1 MVRLIIKALNDLAS
15 ILSNKLHN
23 GVLERR
29 KEITVADYEEYV
41 D

>member
-1 MVRLIIKALNDLAS
+1 MVRLIIKALNNLLAYS
-15 ILSNKLHN
+15 PINFIM
-23 GVLERR
+23 VLERR